1 MSGDLYA
8 MARRERE
15 TPLSLHSR
23 LATSQACTIWSCQP
37 QATSTAA
44 KQFDREK
51 VVTAELDDGVPIR
64 EVGRVDQEAHGHGG
78 GGDDTGT
85 QRCEAAGGR
94 LREEKRK
101 RRAREGKG
109 HGVTWLTGQP
119 ESCRAGWN
127 GSR

>member
-1 MSGDLYA
+1 MPWLDGREKRLY
-8 MARRERE
+8 
-15 TPLSLHSR
+15 H
-23 LATSQACTIWSCQP
+23 C
-37 QATSTAA
+37 TAA
-44 KQFDREK
+44 APRHKPAQYRHVGHVQHQQQQKQFDREK

-64 EVGRVDQEAHGHGG
+64 EVGVVDQEAHRHRGG
-78 GGDDTGT
+78 SDDTGT

-101 RRAREGKG
+101 RRAREGAG